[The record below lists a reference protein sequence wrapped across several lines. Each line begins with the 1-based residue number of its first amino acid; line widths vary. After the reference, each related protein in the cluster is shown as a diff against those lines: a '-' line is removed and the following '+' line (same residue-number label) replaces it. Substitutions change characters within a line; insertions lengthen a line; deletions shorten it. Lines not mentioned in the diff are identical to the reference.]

1 MTQMAIEPKTP
12 TTNGHT
18 SALAPAPTVGPASD
32 AAPAGAKSPQT
43 PAPARHN
50 RPRVVI
56 AAALVVASLAAFGV
70 WKTFFAASGSP
81 TGVIAVSG
89 RIEGDDSAVG
99 AKTSGRI
106 REITVREGDHVQ
118 AGQVIATLDDQ
129 QIRAREQMA
138 EAAVRQAEARV
149 ELSKHQI
156 TVLEE
161 QLRQNEIG
169 VDQARADAAGR
180 VSEAEAK
187 LAAAEAQLA
196 QATAAHAQARW
207 DRDAY
212 TKLYKQELVPAQQ
225 AKQAENNE
233 EAQAA
238 IVAASKRQ
246 VEAAQ
251 GALTAA
257 RANLA
262 NPAIRSAQVAAVR
275 GQILQARADI
285 AAATADAERSRAQLD
300 EARANRADLQVIA
313 PFAGTVV
320 TRTAEPGEVITA
332 GTPIVT
338 LLNLAEVYLR
348 AFVPEGEIGRV
359 RVGQP
364 ARVYLDSAPK
374 KPIEAVVIRIDPKAS
389 FTPENTYFRDD
400 RVKQV
405 IGVKLQL
412 RGEAG
417 YGKPGMP
424 ADGEVLVEGGSW
436 PAAKPSRLARLMRFA
451 GAERLNGAGR

>member
-1 MTQMAIEPKTP
+1 MTEQMIKTG
-12 TTNGHT
+12 TNGHT
-18 SALAPAPTVGPASD
+18 SVANTRTV
-32 AAPAGAKSPQT
+32 
-43 PAPARHN
+43 PAPARSL
-50 RPRVVI
+50 RPRLMI
-56 AAALVVASLAAFGV
+56 GGGLLVAGLAAFGV
-70 WKTFFAASGSP
+70 WHFVLAGPGVPA
-81 TGVIAVSG
+81 GVIAVSG

-99 AKTSGRI
+99 AKTSGRV

-129 QIRAREQMA
+129 QIRAREQQA
-138 EAAVRQAEARV
+138 EAAVRQADARV
-149 ELSKHQI
+149 ELSRHQI
-156 TVLEE
+156 TVLDE

-196 QATAAHAQARW
+196 QASASYTQAKW
-207 DRDAY
+207 DREAY
-212 TKLYKQELVPAQQ
+212 AKLFKKELIAEQQ
-225 AKQAENNE
+225 AKQAESNE

-238 IVAASKRQ
+238 IVAASRRQ

-251 GALTAA
+251 GALAAA
-257 RANLA
+257 RAMLS
-262 NPAIRSAQVAAVR
+262 NPAIRSAQAAAVR

-285 AAATADAERSRAQLD
+285 AAATADAERSHAMLD
-300 EARANRADLQVIA
+300 EARANRSDLQVIA
-313 PFAGTVV
+313 PFTGTVV

-338 LLNLAEVYLR
+338 LLNLGEVYLR

-424 ADGEVLVEGGSW
+424 ADGEMLVEG
-436 PAAKPSRLARLMRFA
+436 R
-451 GAERLNGAGR
+451 